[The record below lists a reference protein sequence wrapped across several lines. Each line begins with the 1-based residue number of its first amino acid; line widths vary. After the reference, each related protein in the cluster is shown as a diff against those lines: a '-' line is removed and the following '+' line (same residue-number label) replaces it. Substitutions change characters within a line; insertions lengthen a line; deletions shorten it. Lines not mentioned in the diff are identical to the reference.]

1 MKDKIKNELQGDML
15 YGIYDSISDADV
27 TVVDDS
33 TLLVKLSDGS
43 EFRVVTE
50 RIK

>member
-1 MKDKIKNELQGDML
+1 MKDKIKNELQGDMM
-15 YGIYDSISDADV
+15 YGIFDSIIDADV

-33 TLLVKLSDGS
+33 TLLVKLNDGS